1 MKEAFE
7 LRLEQDLIPAL
18 RGKTKISISDVGDHA
33 GIFGAAILAEQQ
45 LTSKMKSIA

>member
-7 LRLEQDLIPAL
+7 LRLEHDLIPAL
-18 RGKTKISISDVGDHA
+18 RGKTRVSISHVDDHA

-45 LTSKMKSIA
+45 LNQQH